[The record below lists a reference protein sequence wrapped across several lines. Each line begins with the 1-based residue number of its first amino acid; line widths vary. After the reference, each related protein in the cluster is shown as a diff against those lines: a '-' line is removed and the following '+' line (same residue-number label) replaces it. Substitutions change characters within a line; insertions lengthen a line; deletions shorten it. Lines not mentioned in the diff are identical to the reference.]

1 MDPNRRVCLRFSCS
15 SGEEIDG
22 VVVVVGFIE
31 NLRLMNEGEGRRKG
45 KQWCCWVHQGDVLD
59 REKEREEERENR
71 GILVHSYELSQLELP
86 RQLISDVA
94 VINWV
99 KGRNFK

>member
-1 MDPNRRVCLRFSCS
+1 VFAVQLF
-15 SGEEIDG
+15 DG

-45 KQWCCWVHQGDVLD
+45 KPWCCWVHRDVLG
-59 REKEREEERENR
+59 REKEREKERESR
-71 GILVHSYELSQLELP
+71 GILVHSYEISKSELP
-86 RQLISDVA
+86 RQLISDVT